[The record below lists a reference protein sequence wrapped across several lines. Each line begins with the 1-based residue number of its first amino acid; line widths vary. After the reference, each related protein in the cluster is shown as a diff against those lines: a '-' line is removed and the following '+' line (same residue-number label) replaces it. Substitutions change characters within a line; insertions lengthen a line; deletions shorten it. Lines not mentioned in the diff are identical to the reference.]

1 MKRYK
6 TLPRHQCRKKVEE
19 LGFIFHTP
27 DMPYW
32 DESIYYTFNYAQI
45 DVLEK
50 ATATLYD
57 LCLKAAEYV
66 IENKLYAKLLIPDSF
81 VSLIERSWQNEDPS
95 IYGRFDLWYDGV
107 NPPKLYEFNADTPTS
122 LFEASIV
129 QWFWLKEYKAEA
141 DQFNSMHEKIIDYW
155 KYVKPYLKQG
165 KLYFA
170 CARGSS
176 EDFVTTEYLRDCAI
190 QAELDTE
197 FLYMD
202 EIGWH
207 NPRQCFTDL
216 NEQPICNIFK
226 LYPYE
231 WMWEEDFYPYLI
243 QDTMQAYWIEPPWR
257 IIWSCK
263 GILPIL
269 WELFPEHEN
278 LLPAYFEA
286 NKFGSKEYVRK
297 PIYAREGANVGVIKN
312 GRIIM
317 ENAGEYGHNGYV
329 YQAYQ
334 PLPNFSGNYPVIGS
348 WVIGQEPAGMGIRES
363 DTVITTN
370 TSRFIPHYIEV

>member
-6 TLPRHQCRKKVEE
+6 TLPRHQWRKKVEE

-32 DESIYYTFNYAQI
+32 DESVYYTFNYAQI

-50 ATATLYD
+50 ATATLYEM
-57 LCLKAAEYV
+57 CLQAAEHV
-66 IENKLYAKLLIPDSF
+66 IEKKLYSQLLIPDSF
-81 VSLIERSWQNEDPS
+81 IPLIERSWENEDPS

-129 QWFWLKEYKAEA
+129 QWFWLKDFKAEA

-155 KYVKPYLKQG
+155 KYLKPYLKAG

-170 CARGSS
+170 CARGSA
-176 EDFVTTEYLRDCAI
+176 EDFITTEYLRDCAI
-190 QAELDTE
+190 QAELDTA

-202 EIGWH
+202 DIGW
-207 NPRQCFTDL
+207 NNNRQCFTDL
-216 NEQPICNIFK
+216 DEQTIQNIFK

-231 WMWEEDFYPYLI
+231 WMWEENFYPYLM
-243 QDTMQAYWIEPPWR
+243 QDTAQAYWIEPPWR

-312 GRIIM
+312 GNIVI
-317 ENAGEYGHNGYV
+317 ENTGEYGQNGYV
-329 YQAYQ
+329 YQAYK

-370 TSRFIPHYIEV
+370 TSRFVPHYIEV

>member
-1 MKRYK
+1 M
-6 TLPRHQCRKKVEE
+6 
-19 LGFIFHTP
+19 
-27 DMPYW
+27 
-32 DESIYYTFNYAQI
+32 
-45 DVLEK
+45 
-50 ATATLYD
+50 
-57 LCLKAAEYV
+57 
-66 IENKLYAKLLIPDSF
+66 
-81 VSLIERSWQNEDPS
+81 
-95 IYGRFDLWYDGV
+95 
-107 NPPKLYEFNADTPTS
+107 
-122 LFEASIV
+122 FEASIV
-129 QWFWLKEYKAEA
+129 QWFWLKEYKPEA
-141 DQFNSMHEKIIDYW
+141 DQFNSMHEKMIDYW

-202 EIGWH
+202 EIGWN

-231 WMWEEDFYPYLI
+231 WMWEEEFYPYLM

-278 LLPAYFEA
+278 LLPAYFEP

-312 GRIIM
+312 GRIII
-317 ENAGEYGHNGYV
+317 ENTGEYGQNGYV

-348 WVIGQEPAGMGIRES
+348 WVIGQEPTGMGIRES

>member
-1 MKRYK
+1 MKRHIIS
-6 TLPRHQCRKKVEE
+6 PRHQWRKKVEE

-27 DMPYW
+27 SMPYW
-32 DESIYYTFNYAQI
+32 DESVCYTFSYAQI

-50 ATATLYD
+50 ATAKLYD
-57 LCLKAAEYV
+57 MCLKAAEYV
-66 IENKLYAKLLIPDSF
+66 IEKKLYSKLLIPDSF
-81 VSLIERSWQNEDPS
+81 IPLIERSWENEDPS
-95 IYGRFDLWYDGV
+95 IYGRFDLWYDGI

-129 QWFWLKEYKAEA
+129 QWFWLKDYKNEA
-141 DQFNSMHEKIIDYW
+141 DQFNSIHEKIIDYW
-155 KYVKPYLKQG
+155 KYVKPYLKPG
-165 KLYFA
+165 KLYSA

-176 EDFVTTEYLRDCAI
+176 EDFITTEYLRDCAM

-202 EIGWH
+202 EIGW
-207 NPRQCFTDL
+207 NAARRCFTDL
-216 NEQPICNIFK
+216 NEQAIQNIFK

-231 WMWEEDFYPYLI
+231 WMWEEEFYPYLI
-243 QDTMQAYWIEPPWR
+243 QDVFESFWIEPPWR

-269 WELFPEHEN
+269 WELFPDHEN

-286 NKFGSKEYVRK
+286 NKFGSKTYVRK
-297 PIYAREGANVGVIKN
+297 PIYAREGANVAVIKN
-312 GRIIM
+312 GNIII
-317 ENAGEYGHNGYV
+317 ENTGEYGENGYI

-334 PLPNFSGNYPVIGS
+334 PLPDFSKNYPVIGS

-363 DTVITTN
+363 NTVITTN
-370 TSRFIPHYIEV
+370 TSRFVPHYIEV